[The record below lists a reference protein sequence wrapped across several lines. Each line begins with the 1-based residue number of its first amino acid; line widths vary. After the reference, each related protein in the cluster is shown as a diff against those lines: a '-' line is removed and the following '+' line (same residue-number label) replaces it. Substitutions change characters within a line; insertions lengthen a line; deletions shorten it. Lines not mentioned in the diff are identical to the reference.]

1 MTTRIRIFT
10 GAGVLAILALA
21 GVWFL
26 SSPDGP
32 DSTASAIAGP
42 VEPYLRLA
50 LSRDVSTG
58 AVDITR
64 SAVIESAVRPLTGM
78 GGYYAVLD
86 GSDGVLSASPFA
98 FPTHEIDEYR
108 DADGAMVMAREIELT
123 SQSVIVFLPFDE
135 GATAVRILDASGEVV
150 TSLDAASLDAASV
163 TAASEGLATGGNSG
177 ARGVLDGFLSA
188 IETPLEAAS
197 LADLE
202 AQFPHILFGS
212 SFADLSGPHQGSVED
227 VIPIDAAVAVA
238 PYMADALFDALS
250 ELGERSPLL
259 LGSIASIALVEYPGA
274 GIFEIPDCEGT
285 PVEVQRGASAVGNQ
299 IVINFRDSI
308 GGDLYIVGADVVRKG
323 LAHESV
329 HAFNRLMDNASHVVE
344 ERLPPD
350 VVTHVNDMRDNLGHL
365 DGVMSGT
372 WSQMQASAQVAYSG
386 YGSYE
391 GDNWKCAYPGDGGAV
406 EAGFKRGYGSKSVF
420 EDVATYVEMF
430 YDENE
435 PFASHGVCQ
444 QFSGL
449 TDEVPRPQLLAFAK
463 LNFLRG
469 LGLVTESDYEAC
481 VQSADPANEDGF
493 SLSDGD
499 YTQGLKAGGIN
510 QESNIL
516 NAEEGS
522 RFVVLGSTSTAQAMF
537 QIFARPPYYSPV
549 GFHRLDDTLGWLTP
563 YINLQGLKRRNLLT
577 WQATNIDTDNPSQ
590 LTRYTRISSGG
601 FALVV
606 NNTSLQTKGY
616 VFFVP
621 MEDWL
626 GRQTTVLDLVWFRL
640 ESN

>member
-1 MTTRIRIFT
+1 MPKRLRIFA
-10 GAGVLAILALA
+10 GAGVLALMALA
-21 GVWFL
+21 GAWFL
-26 SSPDGP
+26 NGPDGP
-32 DSTASAIAGP
+32 DGAGPAIAGP
-42 VEPYLRLA
+42 VDPYLRLA
-50 LSRDVSTG
+50 LSRDASSG

-86 GSDGVLSASPFA
+86 GNDGVLSASPFA

-123 SQSVIVFLPFDE
+123 SQSVIVFLPFE
-135 GATAVRILDASGEVV
+135 ESATAVRILDASGAVV
-150 TSLDAASLDAASV
+150 ASLDTASLDVASV
-163 TAASEGLATGGNSG
+163 TAASEDL
-177 ARGVLDGFLSA
+177 ARGGKSRARGMLDGVLSV

-212 SFADLSGPHQGSVED
+212 SFADLSGPHQGSVEE
-227 VIPIDAAVAVA
+227 VIPIDAALVVA

-259 LGSIASIALVEYPGA
+259 LGSIASIALVEYPDA
-274 GIFEIPDCEGT
+274 GIFTIDACSGP

-308 GGDLYIVGADVVRKG
+308 GGDLYIVGADVVRTG

-329 HAFNRLMDNASHVVE
+329 HAFNRLMDNANHVVQ
-344 ERLPPD
+344 ERLPQD
-350 VVTHVNDMRDNLGHL
+350 VLTRVNDFRGNVGHL

-372 WSQMQASAQVAYSG
+372 WGQMQASAQVAYGG
-386 YGSYE
+386 YGGYE
-391 GDNWKCAYPGDGGAV
+391 DDNWKCAYASDAEAV
-406 EAGFKRGYGSKSVF
+406 EAGFKRPYGSKSVF
-420 EDVATYVEMF
+420 EDVATYVELF
-430 YDENE
+430 YDENQ

-469 LGLVTESDYEAC
+469 VELISEADYEAC
-481 VQSADPANEDGF
+481 VQNADPANEDGF
-493 SLSDGD
+493 SLADGD

-510 QESNIL
+510 QESNII

-522 RFVVLGSTSTAQAMF
+522 RFVVLGSTSTARAML
-537 QIFARPPYYSPV
+537 QIFARPPFYSPV
-549 GFHRLDDTLGWLTP
+549 GFHRLDNTVGWLTP
-563 YINLQGLKRRNLLT
+563 YQNLQGLKRRDLLT
-577 WQATNIDTDNPSQ
+577 WQPTNTDGNIE
-590 LTRYTRISSGG
+590 LTRMTRISSGG
-601 FALVV
+601 FALIV
-606 NNTSLQTKGY
+606 NNSPVQAKGY
-616 VFFVP
+616 AFFVP

>member
-1 MTTRIRIFT
+1 MPTRFRLLA
-10 GAGVLAILALA
+10 GAAVLAVLALTT
-21 GVWFL
+21 VWFL

-32 DSTASAIAGP
+32 DSTAPANAGP

-50 LSRDVSTG
+50 LSRDASTG
-58 AVDITR
+58 AIDITR

-108 DADGAMVMAREIELT
+108 DADGAMVMAREIALT
-123 SQSVIVFLPFDE
+123 SQSVIVFLPLE
-135 GATAVRILDASGEVV
+135 QGATAVRILDTSGEVV
-150 TSLDAASLDAASV
+150 ASLDAGSID
-163 TAASEGLATGGNSG
+163 SLAMNESDG
-177 ARGVLDGFLSA
+177 APGMLDGFLSA

-212 SFADLSGPHQGSVED
+212 SFEDLSAPHQGSVEE
-227 VIPIDAAVAVA
+227 VIPIDAALAVA

-274 GIFEIPDCEGT
+274 GLFEIPDCEGV

-365 DGVMSGT
+365 DGVLSGT

-391 GDNWKCAYPGDGGAV
+391 GDNWKCAYPGDAGAV

-449 TDEVPRPQLLAFAK
+449 TDEVPRPQLLAFTK

-493 SLSDGD
+493 SLADGD

-577 WQATNIDTDNPSQ
+577 WQPTNTDGNIE
-590 LTRYTRISSGG
+590 LTRMTRISSGG

-616 VFFVP
+616 AFFVP

>member
-1 MTTRIRIFT
+1 MN
-10 GAGVLAILALA
+10 
-21 GVWFL
+21 
-26 SSPDGP
+26 
-32 DSTASAIAGP
+32 
-42 VEPYLRLA
+42 E
-50 LSRDVSTG
+50 
-58 AVDITR
+58 
-64 SAVIESAVRPLTGM
+64 
-78 GGYYAVLD
+78 
-86 GSDGVLSASPFA
+86 SDGAP
-98 FPTHEIDEYR
+98 
-108 DADGAMVMAREIELT
+108 GM
-123 SQSVIVFLPFDE
+123 
-135 GATAVRILDASGEVV
+135 
-150 TSLDAASLDAASV
+150 
-163 TAASEGLATGGNSG
+163 
-177 ARGVLDGFLSA
+177 LDGFLSA

-212 SFADLSGPHQGSVED
+212 SFEDLSAPHQGSVEE
-227 VIPIDAAVAVA
+227 VIPIDAALAVA

-274 GIFEIPDCEGT
+274 GLFEIPDCEGV

-350 VVTHVNDMRDNLGHL
+350 VVTHVNDMRDNRGHL
-365 DGVMSGT
+365 DGVLSGT

-391 GDNWKCAYPGDGGAV
+391 GDNWKCAYPGDAGAV

-493 SLSDGD
+493 SLADGD

-577 WQATNIDTDNPSQ
+577 WQPTNTDGNIE
-590 LTRYTRISSGG
+590 LTRMTRISSGG

-616 VFFVP
+616 AFFVP

>member
-1 MTTRIRIFT
+1 MPRRFRAFV

-26 SSPDGP
+26 SGPDGP
-32 DSTASAIAGP
+32 DDADNAAP
-42 VEPYLRLA
+42 VTSEPTQPYLRLA
-50 LSRDVSTG
+50 LSRDAATG

-64 SAVIESAVRPLTGM
+64 VMAIETAVRPLTGM

-108 DADGAMVMAREIELT
+108 DAEGAMVMAREIELPR
-123 SQSVIVFLPFDE
+123 QSVIVFLPFE
-135 GATAVRILDASGEVV
+135 QGATAVRILDTNGGVV
-150 TSLDAASLDAASV
+150 ASLD
-163 TAASEGLATGGNSG
+163 TAAVDGLAMRESADSPGMI
-177 ARGVLDGFLSA
+177 AAWLSV
-188 IETPLEAAS
+188 IEPRLEAAS

-212 SFADLSGPHQGSVED
+212 SLADLSVPHQGSVEE
-227 VIPIDAAVAVA
+227 VIPIDAANAVA
-238 PYMADALFDALS
+238 PYIADALLDALS
-250 ELGERSPLL
+250 ELGDRSPLL
-259 LGSIASIALVEYPGA
+259 LGSIASVALVEYPNA
-274 GIFEIPDCEGT
+274 GIFSLPACSGP

-299 IVINFRDSI
+299 IVVNFRDSI
-308 GGDLYIVGADVVRKG
+308 GGDLYIVGPDVIRKG

-365 DGVMSGT
+365 DGVMSGS
-372 WSQMQASAQVAYSG
+372 WSQMQASAQVAYGG

-391 GDNWKCAYPGDGGAV
+391 GDNWQCAYPGDAGAV
-406 EAGFKRGYGSKSVF
+406 AAGFKRGYGSKSVF

-430 YDENE
+430 YDEDQ
-435 PFASHGVCQ
+435 PFASHSVCQ

-469 LGLVTESDYEAC
+469 LDLIVEADYDAC
-481 VQSADPANEDGF
+481 VQGADPANEDGF
-493 SLSDGD
+493 SLADGD

-510 QESNIL
+510 QESNII

-549 GFHRLDDTLGWLTP
+549 GFHRFDDTLGWLTP
-563 YINLQGLKRRNLLT
+563 YQNLQGLKRRNLLT
-577 WQATNIDTDNPSQ
+577 WQPTNTDGNIE
-590 LTRYTRISSGG
+590 LTRMTRISSGG

-606 NNTSLQTKGY
+606 NNTSIQTKGY
-616 VFFVP
+616 AFFVP